1 VTYQVEFQ
9 PSVLRQLNG
18 FPGDALDGLVSV
30 MADVMQCPDDPLR
43 TVPVR
48 SRPGERQA
56 VFGGAGLVTYAIDE
70 ARQVVAVTDV
80 TWAG

>member
-1 VTYQVEFQ
+1 
-9 PSVLRQLNG
+9 
-18 FPGDALDGLVSV
+18 
-30 MADVMQCPDDPLR
+30 
-43 TVPVR
+43 VP

-56 VFGGAGLVTYAIDE
+56 VFGGAGLVTYEIDE